1 MILAEEKSVQETADK
16 ARVKPTLSVLV
27 SLFLIFLR
35 IGAFTWGGGYCM
47 LPLIKCEVVDK
58 RRWLTSEAFL
68 DGVAVAQ
75 SLPGALAVNS
85 ATFVGNRVAGTAGAI
100 VAALGAV
107 LPSYIALILVSAFF
121 LSFRELAPVQ
131 NFFKGAV
138 PAVAVLLVNAVI
150 DMGKE
155 ALKHYSEVIIA
166 AALLVL
172 LVVFHLH
179 PIAVILL
186 AGTLGLFRG
195 ERK

>member
-1 MILAEEKSVQETADK
+1 MQDIADK
-16 ARVKPTLSVLV
+16 VELKDKSTLSLLV
-27 SLFLIFLR
+27 SLFFVFLR

-68 DGVAVAQ
+68 DGIAVSQ
-75 SLPGALAVNS
+75 SIPGALAVNS

-107 LPSYIALILVSAFF
+107 LPSYVVLILVSAFF

-138 PAVAVLLVNAVI
+138 PAVAALLISAVL

-155 ALKHYSEVIIA
+155 ALKNYLDIIIA
-166 AALLVL
+166 VGLFILLVFL
-172 LVVFHLH
+172 HLH

-186 AGTLGLFRG
+186 AGIFGLFRR